1 MSLWKK
7 LLWIAVTLLGLASL
21 CVLALSRGEEI
32 SALWIVVAGFCAAAV
47 SYRFYSKWLA
57 AKVLVLN
64 DERATPAVVK
74 NDGKDFVP
82 TNRWMVF
89 GHHFAAIAGPGPL
102 VGPVLAA
109 QFGFLPGTLWILI
122 GATLGGAVH
131 DMIVLFASVRRG
143 GKTLGQMVKE
153 EIGRGVGALALI
165 GVLAIMIILLAVLA
179 LVVVQALAKSPWGVF
194 TIAMTIP
201 VALIMGFGLR
211 SGRLSVTAIT
221 IFGMLGLGF
230 GVWGGQFLE
239 HFPAIEAWFRHDAKW
254 IAWAIMIYGLAA
266 SILPVW
272 MLLTPRDYL
281 STFLKLGTVAALAV
295 AVILIHPTLHMP
307 ALTRFIDGSGLVF
320 AGPVF
325 PFVCITIAC
334 GAVSGFHSLIASGTT
349 PKMLERESRIR
360 DIGYGAMITEMMV
373 ALMAMIAACVL
384 QPGEYFAINSKGTP
398 AEVVATV
405 SAAGFPVTQADMTT
419 LAHNLGES
427 TMFNRA
433 GGAPTFA
440 VGMAHMFARFS
451 ASPTALALWYHFAIM
466 FEALFILTTIDA
478 GTRVGR
484 FLLQDLLGNVWRPL
498 GNTRSLAANFLA
510 SVVLVA
516 AWGWFLYQGVIDPL
530 GGINTLWPLF
540 GLANQLLSVIA
551 LCLCTTVLIKM
562 QKVRYLVV
570 TLVPLTFMCAVTFS
584 AGYLK
589 IFSAQPRLGF
599 LSGAQ
604 SLAEQAGALSD
615 SHKAAELMRQASVW
629 RFDALVAAFFLVLV
643 FLIVLGSAIQWWQL
657 IRGRKPVMLRES
669 EFVPLGELAAAPAT
683 GGYLRRSG
691 TGSS

>member
-1 MSLWKK
+1 MSLWKR
-7 LLWIAVTLLGLASL
+7 LLWVGVTLLGLASL
-21 CVLALSRGEEI
+21 AVLALSRGEQI
-32 SALWIVVAGFCAAAV
+32 SALWIIVAGFCGAAI
-47 SYRFYSKWLA
+47 SYRFYSKWIA
-57 AKVLVLN
+57 AKILVLN
-64 DERATPAVVK
+64 DDRATPAIVR

-131 DMIVLFASVRRG
+131 DMIMLFASVRRG
-143 GKTLGQMVKE
+143 GKTLGQMVKD
-153 EIGRGVGALALI
+153 EIGRGVGVLALI
-165 GVLAIMIILLAVLA
+165 SVLAIMIILLAVLA

-201 VALIMGFGLR
+201 TALIMGFGLR
-211 SGRLSVTAIT
+211 TGKVNVTAVT
-221 IFGMLGLGF
+221 IFGFLGLAF
-230 GVWGGQFLE
+230 GVWGGQFLGN
-239 HFPAIEAWFRHDAKW
+239 FPAIEAWFRHDAIW
-254 IAWAIMIYGLAA
+254 VSWAIMIYGLAA

-281 STFLKLGTVAALAV
+281 STFLKLGTVAMLAA
-295 AVILIHPTLHMP
+295 AVVLINPTLQMP
-307 ALTRFIDGSGLVF
+307 AITKFIDGSGLVF

-349 PKMLERESRIR
+349 PKMITRESRIR
-360 DIGYGAMITEMMV
+360 SIGYGAMVTEMMV

-384 QPGEYFAINSKGTP
+384 QPGEYFAINTKGAPT
-398 AEVVATV
+398 EVVAKIT
-405 SAAGFPVTQADMTT
+405 AFGFPVTEQQMSQ
-419 LAHNLGES
+419 LATDLGEQ

-440 VGMAHMFARFS
+440 VGMAHMFARVS
-451 ASPTALALWYHFAIM
+451 SSPTALALWYHFAIM

-484 FLLQDLLGNVWRPL
+484 FLLQDLLGNLWRPL
-498 GNTRSLAANFLA
+498 GDTRSWSANLFS
-510 SVVLVA
+510 SVLLVS
-516 AWGWFLYQGVIDPL
+516 AWGWFLYVGVIDPL
-530 GGINTLWPLF
+530 GGINSLWPLF
-540 GLANQLLSVIA
+540 GLANQLLSVVA
-551 LCLCTTVLIKM
+551 LCLGTTILIKM
-562 QKVRYLVV
+562 HRAKYLFV
-570 TLVPLTFMCAVTFS
+570 TFLPLCFMCAVTFS

-589 IFSAQPRLGF
+589 VFSQDPKLGF

-604 SLAEQAGALSD
+604 SFVAEAAGVDGPA
-615 SHKAAELMRQASVW
+615 KAADLARQASVW
-629 RFDALVAAFFLVLV
+629 QFDALVAVFFLVLV
-643 FLIVLGSAIQWWQL
+643 FLIVLGSARQWWQL
-657 IRGRKPVMLRES
+657 LRGTRRVALHES
-669 EFVPLGELAAAPAT
+669 EFVPISPAQLAQF
-683 GGYLRRSG
+683 
-691 TGSS
+691 

>member
-7 LLWIAVTLLGLASL
+7 LLWIGATLLGLGSV
-21 CVLALSRGEEI
+21 CVLAFSRGEQI
-32 SALWIVVAGFCAAAV
+32 SALWIILAGLCATAI

-64 DERATPAVVK
+64 DERATPAIVR

-131 DMIVLFASVRRG
+131 DMIILFSSVRRG

-165 GVLAIMIILLAVLA
+165 SVLAIMTILLAVLA
-179 LVVVQALAKSPWGVF
+179 LVVVQALARSPWGVF

-201 VALIMGFGLR
+201 VAFVMGFGLR
-211 SGRLSVTAIT
+211 TGKANVTAIT
-221 IFGMLGLGF
+221 IFGLIGLAF
-230 GVWGGQFLE
+230 AVWGGQFLSQ
-239 HFPAIEAWFRHDAKW
+239 FPALEAGFRHDEKW

-281 STFLKLGTVAALAV
+281 STFLKLGTVAALAL
-295 AVILIHPTLHMP
+295 AVVVIHPTLQMP
-307 ALTRFIDGSGLVF
+307 AITKFIDGTGLVF

-349 PKMLERESRIR
+349 PKMLGRESRIR
-360 DIGYGAMITEMMV
+360 EIGYGAMVTEMMV

-384 QPGEYFAINSKGTP
+384 QPGEYFAINTKGTP
-398 AEVVATV
+398 TEVVAKV
-405 SAAGFPVTQADMTT
+405 SAAGFPVTEQGMTE
-419 LAHNLGES
+419 LARNLGES

-440 VGMAHMFARFS
+440 VGMAHMFARVS
-451 ASPTALALWYHFAIM
+451 SSPTALALWYHFAIM

-484 FLLQDLLGNVWRPL
+484 FLLQDFLGNIWRPL
-498 GNTRSLAANFLA
+498 GNTRSWTANFVS
-510 SVVLVA
+510 SVLLVA

-540 GLANQLLSVIA
+540 GLANQLLAVIA
-551 LCLCTTVLIKM
+551 LCLATTVLIKM
-562 QKVRYLVV
+562 QKVKYLFV
-570 TLVPLTFMCAVTFS
+570 TLVPLMFMCVVTFS

-589 IFSAQPRLGF
+589 IFSADPKLGF
-599 LSGAQ
+599 ISGAQ
-604 SLAEQAGALSD
+604 SLTEKASGLGGDKAG
-615 SHKAAELMRQASVW
+615 ELVRQAAVW
-629 RFDALVAAFFLVLV
+629 RFDALVAGSFLVLV

-657 IRGRKPVMLRES
+657 IRGTKPVVLRES
-669 EFVPLGELAAAPAT
+669 EFVPA
-683 GGYLRRSG
+683 GGIALSEG
-691 TGSS
+691 I

>member
-7 LLWIAVTLLGLASL
+7 LLWIAVTLLGLGSIAI
-21 CVLALSRGEEI
+21 LAMSRGEQI
-32 SALWIVVAGFCAAAV
+32 NALWIVVAGLCAFAI

-57 AKVLVLN
+57 SKVLLLN
-64 DERATPAVVK
+64 DQRATPALVQ

-122 GATLGGAVH
+122 GATLGGGVH
-131 DMIVLFASVRRG
+131 DMIVLFASVRRR

-153 EIGRGVGALALI
+153 EIGRGVGALAMI
-165 GVLAIMIILLAVLA
+165 SVLAIMIILLAVLA

-194 TIAMTIP
+194 TITMTIP
-201 VALIMGFGLR
+201 IALLMGAGLR
-211 SGRLSVTAIT
+211 SGRFNVSWITA
-221 IFGMLGLGF
+221 FGVVGLF
-230 GVWGGQFLE
+230 FAVWGGQFLGN
-239 HFPAIEAWFRHDAKW
+239 FPALEGWFRQSDRW
-254 IAWAIMIYGLAA
+254 LAWAIMVYGLAA

-281 STFLKLGTVAALAV
+281 STFLKIGTVAALAV
-295 AVILIHPTLHMP
+295 AVVLINPVLQMP
-307 ALTRFIDGSGLVF
+307 ALTKFIDGSGLVF

-373 ALMAMIAACVL
+373 ALMAMIAACVI
-384 QPGEYFAINSKGTP
+384 QPGEYFAINTKGTP
-398 AEVVATV
+398 TEVVAKV
-405 SAAGFPVTQADMTT
+405 SAAGFPITEPQMAD
-419 LAHNLGES
+419 LARNLGEQ

-440 VGMAHMFARFS
+440 VGMAHMFARVS
-451 ASPTALALWYHFAIM
+451 AGPTALALWYHFAIM

-484 FLLQDLLGNVWRPL
+484 FLLQDLLGNLWRPL
-498 GNTRSLAANFLA
+498 GNTGSWMANSFA
-510 SVVLVA
+510 SMLLVA

-551 LCLCTTVLIKM
+551 LCLGTTLLIKM
-562 QKVRYLVV
+562 GKARYLFI
-570 TLVPLTFMCAVTFS
+570 TIVPLLFMAVVTFS
-584 AGYLK
+584 AGYMK
-589 IFSAQPRLGF
+589 IFSPDPNLG
-599 LSGAQ
+599 L
-604 SLAEQAGALSD
+604 LASARAAIQRSFQASD
-615 SHKAAELMRQASVW
+615 ASAAAVLIRQATMYRIDV
-629 RFDALVAAFFLVLV
+629 FVAASFLLLVL
-643 FLIVLGSAIQWWQL
+643 LIVIGSAVEWYRL
-657 IRGRKPVMLRES
+657 LVGHKRVELHES
-669 EFVPLGELAAAPAT
+669 EFVPLAEVAA
-683 GGYLRRSG
+683 G
-691 TGSS
+691 

>member
-1 MSLWKK
+1 MTNAQHQPSFKPTEKTLFRRIDGWYS
-7 LLWIAVTLLGLASL
+7 VTTSRPSLGL
-21 CVLALSRGEEI
+21 
-32 SALWIVVAGFCAAAV
+32 
-47 SYRFYSKWLA
+47 
-57 AKVLVLN
+57 
-64 DERATPAVVK
+64 
-74 NDGKDFVP
+74 
-82 TNRWMVF
+82 
-89 GHHFAAIAGPGPL
+89 GPL

-122 GATLGGAVH
+122 GATLGGGVH
-131 DMIVLFASVRRG
+131 DMIVLFASVRRR

-153 EIGRGVGALALI
+153 EIGAGVGSLALI
-165 GVLAIMIILLAVLA
+165 SVLAIMIILMAVLA

-201 VALIMGFGLR
+201 IAFIMGIGLR
-211 SGRLSVTAIT
+211 TGKVNVTAIT
-221 IFGMLGLGF
+221 IFGLAGLAF
-230 GVWGGQFLE
+230 GVWGGQFLA
-239 HFPAIEAWFRHDAKW
+239 HFPAIESWFRHDEKW

-295 AVILIHPTLHMP
+295 AVILIHPTLQMP

-349 PKMLERESRIR
+349 PKMLASEMRIR
-360 DIGYGAMITEMMV
+360 DIGYGAMVTEMMV
-373 ALMAMIAACVL
+373 ALMAMVAACVL
-384 QPGEYFAINSKGTP
+384 QPGQYFAINTKGTP
-398 AEVVATV
+398 TEVVAKV
-405 SAAGFPVTQADMTT
+405 SAAGFPVSETEMQQ
-419 LAHNLGES
+419 LATNLGEK

-440 VGMAHMFARFS
+440 VGMAHMFARIS
-451 ASPTALALWYHFAIM
+451 SSPTALALWYHFAIM

-484 FLLQDLLGNVWRPL
+484 FLLQDLLGNLWRPL
-498 GNTRSLAANFLA
+498 GNTQSWSANFFS
-510 SVVLVA
+510 SVLLVA

-551 LCLCTTVLIKM
+551 LCLGTTLLIKM
-562 QKVRYLVV
+562 QKAKYLFV
-570 TLVPLTFMCAVTFS
+570 TLVPLAFMCVVTFS

-589 IFSAQPRLGF
+589 VFSPDPKIGF

-604 SLAEQAGALSD
+604 ALLLSAD
-615 SHKAAELMRQASVW
+615 SMTNLSKAADAIRQASVW
-629 RFDALVAAFFLVLV
+629 RFDAIVALAFLVLV
-643 FLIVLGSAIQWWQL
+643 FLIVAGCAQEWWRL
-657 IRGRKPVMLRES
+657 LRGTKRIVLHES
-669 EFVPLGELAAAPAT
+669 EFVPVSAM
-683 GGYLRRSG
+683 
-691 TGSS
+691 

>member
-7 LLWIAVTLLGLASL
+7 LLWFVIAALGVWATAI
-21 CVLALSRGEEI
+21 LALSRGEQI
-32 SALWIVVAGFCAAAV
+32 SALWIILAGLCALSI

-64 DERATPAVVK
+64 EERATPAVLQ
-74 NDGKDFVP
+74 NDSKDYVP

-122 GATLGGAVH
+122 GATLGGGVH
-131 DMIVLFASVRRG
+131 DMIVLFASIRRG

-165 GVLAIMIILLAVLA
+165 SVLAIMIILLAVLA
-179 LVVVQALAKSPWGVF
+179 LVVVQALAQSPWGVF
-194 TIAMTIP
+194 TIATTIP
-201 VALIMGFGLR
+201 LALIMGIGLR
-211 SGRLSVTAIT
+211 TGKANVMAVT
-221 IFGMLGLGF
+221 IFGLLGLAF
-230 GVWGGQFLE
+230 GVWGGQFLG
-239 HFPAIEAWFRHDAKW
+239 HFPAVEAWFRHDQKW
-254 IAWAIMIYGLAA
+254 LAWAIMIYGLAA

-281 STFLKLGTVAALAV
+281 STFLKLGTVAMLAV
-295 AVILIHPTLHMP
+295 AVLLINPTLQMP
-307 ALTRFIDGSGLVF
+307 AITKFIDGSGLVF

-349 PKMLERESRIR
+349 PKMIRRESRIR
-360 DIGYGAMITEMMV
+360 SIGYGAMVTEMMV

-384 QPGEYFAINSKGTP
+384 QPGEYFAINMKGAPT
-398 AEVVATV
+398 EVVAKV
-405 SAAGFPVTQADMTT
+405 SANGFPVTEAEMQK
-419 LAHNLGES
+419 LAGDLGET

-440 VGMAHMFARFS
+440 VGMAHMFARVS
-451 ASPTALALWYHFAIM
+451 AGPTALALWYHFAIM

-484 FLLQDLLGNVWRPL
+484 FLLQDFLGNLWVPL
-498 GNTRSLAANFLA
+498 GNTRSWTANFFS
-510 SVVLVA
+510 SVLLVA
-516 AWGWFLYQGVIDPL
+516 AWGWFLYVGVIDPL
-530 GGINTLWPLF
+530 GGINSLWPLF
-540 GLANQLLSVIA
+540 GLANQLLSVVA
-551 LCLCTTVLIKM
+551 LCLGTTLLIKM
-562 QKVRYLVV
+562 HKSRYLFI
-570 TLVPLTFMCAVTFS
+570 TLAPLCFMCAVTFS

-589 IFSAQPRLGF
+589 VFSPDPRIGF

-604 SLAEQAGALSD
+604 SLLREATGIADPVKAADLARQAG
-615 SHKAAELMRQASVW
+615 VW

-643 FLIVLGSAIQWWQL
+643 FLIVLGSARQWWRL
-657 IRGRKPVMLRES
+657 LLGKKPSILYES
-669 EFVPLGELAAAPAT
+669 EFVPISAAQLAEF
-683 GGYLRRSG
+683 
-691 TGSS
+691 